1 MAITV
6 TDIEQKEFV
15 YKGQGYDPYDVDTYL
30 DQICDEMI
38 ALEDR
43 VKQLEGELAKARQD
57 AENAAKAVLPV
68 KPDVVRAEPAA
79 GVEQTSAVMQSILV
93 NAQKLADTAVAD
105 ARREAAEIV
114 KAAQDKAEGLVGN
127 AKEERAL
134 LEKGM
139 ASMQTAA
146 QEFRGKFMALL
157 DEQKALLETKLTQI
171 AGK

>member
-6 TDIEQKEFV
+6 TDIEQKEFT

-38 ALEDR
+38 ALQDR
-43 VKQLEGELAKARQD
+43 IVRLEADLAKARQD
-57 AENAAKAVLPV
+57 AENAAKAVMPV

-79 GVEQTSAVMQSILV
+79 GMEQTSAVMQNILL
-93 NAQKLADTAVAD
+93 NAQKLADSAVAD

-114 KAAQDKAEGLVGN
+114 KSAQDQAEKLVGN
-127 AKEERAL
+127 AKEEKAL

-139 ASMQTAA
+139 GTMQSAA
-146 QEFRGKFMALL
+146 QEFRGKFLSLL

-171 AGK
+171 TGK